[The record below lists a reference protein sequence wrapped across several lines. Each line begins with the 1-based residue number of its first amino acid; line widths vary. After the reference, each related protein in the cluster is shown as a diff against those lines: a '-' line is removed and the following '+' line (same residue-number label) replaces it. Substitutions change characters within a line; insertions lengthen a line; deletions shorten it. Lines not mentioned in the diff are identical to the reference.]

1 MEPALNSGSVILQA
15 GKADKEARVQSAMVE
30 KIKAECEEKIKAE
43 CETRQAAQALEER
56 KRVAQHANA
65 VDLLHRVPASLM
77 SPRVRMHLISAFVI
91 ARVPCPRLTPA
102 QICMTQSNLVQYR
115 WCER

>member
-1 MEPALNSGSVILQA
+1 MISQA
-15 GKADKEARVQSAMVE
+15 GKADKEARVHRAMVE

-91 ARVPCPRLTPA
+91 ARVPCPRLTHTQRTQLPCRMPA
-102 QICMTQSNLVQYR
+102 ALGRGTGAARI
-115 WCER
+115 

>member
-1 MEPALNSGSVILQA
+1 MISQA
-15 GKADKEARVQSAMVE
+15 GKADKEARVHRAMVE

-77 SPRVRMHLISAFVI
+77 STRVRMQLISAFVI
-91 ARVPCPRLTPA
+91 ARVPCRRLTPA
-102 QICMTQSNLVQYR
+102 RKCKIQSNLV
-115 WCER
+115 